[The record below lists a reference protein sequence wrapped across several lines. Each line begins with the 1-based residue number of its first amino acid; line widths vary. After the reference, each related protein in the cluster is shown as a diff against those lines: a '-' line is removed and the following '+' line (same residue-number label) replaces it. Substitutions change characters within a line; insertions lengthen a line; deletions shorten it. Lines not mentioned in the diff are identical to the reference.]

1 MEMGESFWEFWQNIS
16 SSHGGG
22 ERMSWDMVKDPVMQ
36 VLERGLEYSMV
47 RQRILAQN
55 VANVETPHY
64 RRKDVDFQSVFQD
77 VLQRGETLPL
87 SVTHRAHFQDQVENS
102 QEARVL
108 EEAYVVRQDRSGV
121 DVEKE
126 MVTVVENALYYQALA
141 RMVSDKLGLLR
152 TVIREVR

>member
-1 MEMGESFWEFWQNIS
+1 
-16 SSHGGG
+16 
-22 ERMSWDMVKDPVMQ
+22 MSWDMVRDPVMQ
-36 VLERGLEYSMV
+36 VLERGLDYSMV

-64 RRKDVDFQSVFQD
+64 RRKDVDFQNVFRD
-77 VLQRGETLPL
+77 VLQRGEALPL
-87 SVTHRAHFQDQVENS
+87 SVTHRAHFQDQAENS

-108 EEAYVVRQDRSGV
+108 EEEYVVRQDRSGV